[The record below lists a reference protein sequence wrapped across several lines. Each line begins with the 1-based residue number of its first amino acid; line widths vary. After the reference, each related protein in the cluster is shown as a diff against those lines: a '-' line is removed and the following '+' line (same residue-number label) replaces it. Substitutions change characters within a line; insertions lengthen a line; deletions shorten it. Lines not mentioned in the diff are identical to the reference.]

1 MVHSDSD
8 FINDHIPL
16 KIAVCV
22 FAYFR
27 LQTISQKIFPAQ
39 YLKQVNSD
47 KTKEHEHSEKTKEF
61 HQRVLS
67 SFNCI
72 LLTTSISFLHGSD
85 MMACLTNSNQA
96 YLEKKF
102 NNEFDEKSKYL
113 LIQLFGYMILDTFWC
128 YWHEYNSVL
137 NFLHH
142 FVTIGY
148 CWSMLTYNDSCLEAM
163 IGLWLSEFS
172 NLFLNWYWFAQFF
185 GWKSEKISGFG
196 FVGSF
201 IMSRVFLAS
210 WLVYWLFTIGGS
222 PPMRIT
228 GVVLSCINVG
238 FLYKIIENLMN
249 HFTGKGAKLE

>member
-1 MVHSDSD
+1 MSY
-8 FINDHIPL
+8 PGCT
-16 KIAVCV
+16 VCV
-22 FAYFR
+22 FAHFL
-27 LQTISQKIFPAQ
+27 LQMISQKIFPAK
-39 YLKQVNSD
+39 YL
-47 KTKEHEHSEKTKEF
+47 EKVTRIPEQTKEF

-72 LLTTSISFLHGSD
+72 LLTVSITYLHGSD
-85 MMACLTNSNQA
+85 MLACITNSNQD
-96 YLEKKF
+96 YIEKKF

-172 NLFLNWYWFAQFF
+172 NLFLNWYWFAQYF
-185 GWKSEKISGFG
+185 GWKSEKFSGFG
-196 FVGSF
+196 FVSSF
-201 IMSRVFLAS
+201 IMTRVFLAS
-210 WLVYWLFTIGGS
+210 WLVYSEFSKTVKAVKMTTVFHLVLTI
-222 PPMRIT
+222 
-228 GVVLSCINVG
+228 L
-238 FLYKIIENLMN
+238 
-249 HFTGKGAKLE
+249 